1 MSSDEFDLFC
11 TYMYLSGNKRVKS
24 KLSIFLVF
32 LAATRLNKYFSKVN
46 PSSSTRKLLRRY
58 KLQPQG
64 CLISTLCSIPPRYYC
79 RELCWSISEI
89 QYKTK
94 TLILLPGDGKYDDF
108 SDLVDKLKTGDS
120 NSVVKIIGT
129 LDAFMQA
136 RMDLEVRVTNVLGAP
151 TDYIAVERARSAI

>member
-24 KLSIFLVF
+24 NQ
-32 LAATRLNKYFSKVN
+32 AATPLNKYFSRVN

-120 NSVVKIIGT
+120 NSVVKIIDT

-136 RMDLEVRVTNVLGAP
+136 RMDLKVRVINLLSATP
-151 TDYIAVERARSAI
+151 TDNIAVERARSRI